1 MFLDFLCVVFFL
13 MIRRP
18 PRSTR
23 TDTLFPYTTLFRS
36 RRNRICFPPWRRD
49 MGLAKGLQLALTPI
63 SVCVERSRD
72 THRNGVRPRGISTSL
87 DANGY
92 GFSCVLASSLL
103 QPPSCPTTPRPS
115 GRPDRKGVGEGKRGS
130 VRVDC
135 GGRGI

>member
-92 GFSCVLASSLL
+92 GVFMRIGVVA
-103 QPPSCPTTPRPS
+103 PSTPILPANSEAVRS
-115 GRPDRKGVGEGKRGS
+115 EERLVGEGGVHKCRSSGS
-130 VRVDC
+130 P
-135 GGRGI
+135 